1 MCVPGDTRSEDV
13 RVRHRPS
20 ATLRYFPRSNN
31 GCPRVRADRTQD
43 WSIPRCYIQ
52 EFNSWDGVAPAWR
65 GAAINAWNSGADG
78 LYIFN
83 GFHAYSVI
91 RRHSRPD
98 PYFLALRAI
107 ISATVKPG
115 EP

>member
-31 GCPRVRADRTQD
+31 GCPRVRADRTRD

-65 GAAINAWNSGADG
+65 GAAMNAWNSGADG
-78 LYIFN
+78 VYIFN
-83 GFHAYSVI
+83 GFHSTDI
-91 RRHSRPD
+91 DTWREIGD
-98 PYFLALRAI
+98 PVLMADKSKMFGGA
-107 ISATVKPG
+107 
-115 EP
+115 